1 MIKDELRKDGY
12 EMWQPALGGKHC
24 FFKCFNKYS
33 LDLFKGPGVLQH
45 QNKPEL
51 FASASNSS
59 SASSTGR
66 GSSSSA
72 AVPVY
77 GGISS
82 RSNTPASSHQ
92 STPAVRHKK

>member
-1 MIKDELRKDGY
+1 MIRDELRKDGY
-12 EMWQPALGGKHC
+12 EMWQPILGGYSNILEDIKIIAI
-24 FFKCFNKYS
+24 KYS
-33 LDLFKGPGVLQH
+33 GPGVLLH
-45 QNKPEL
+45 HNKPEL
-51 FASASNSS
+51 FISGSSSS

-72 AVPVY
+72 AVPI

-82 RSNTPASSHQ
+82 RSGTPASSHQ